1 MLDIYN
7 NKFTKDEKYLNRGF
21 IAGISLLF
29 LFYLF
34 IPTLLSCSHRVL
46 AGLNEMPK
54 SLMILIVCFPPPLL
68 SLATILMICKFTD
81 PDKPFS
87 EKLGL
92 NKWQLRNVWICVAVC
107 VFMLGVSAFTT
118 INFKK
123 FLDFFDIHYQPPAF
137 LSLALSCDTT
147 GFILLAIAAAIIAP
161 VAEEILFR
169 RVIYGYI
176 AARVGIA
183 GSVVL
188 TSMLFAMIHDSFAQ
202 FPALFLLGVAFQLTY
217 LHFHSLYPAILLHF
231 LNNAAAVCAILAVR
245 IFHIPLLQ

>member
-21 IAGISLLF
+21 IAGISLIF

-34 IPTLLSCSHRVL
+34 IPLLLSCSHQAL

-81 PDKPFS
+81 PDKSFF

-123 FLDFFDIHYQPPAF
+123 FLDFFDIHYRPPAF

>member
-29 LFYLF
+29 LFYMF
-34 IPTLLSCSHRVL
+34 IPALLSGSHRLL

-68 SLATILMICKFTD
+68 SLAALLIIFKFTD
-81 PDKPFS
+81 RRKSLF

-92 NKWQLRNVWICVAVC
+92 NKWHLSNFWICVAVC
-107 VFMLGVSAFTT
+107 VFMLGISAVTT

-123 FLDFFDIHYQPPAF
+123 ILDFFEITCRPPAF
-137 LSLALSCDTT
+137 LTLALSCDTT
-147 GFILLAIAAAIIAP
+147 GFILLSIAAAIIAP
-161 VAEEILFR
+161 VSEEILFR
-169 RVIYGYI
+169 RVIYGFV
-176 AARVGIA
+176 AARIGIVGSIIF
-183 GSVVL
+183 
-188 TSMLFAMIHDSFAQ
+188 TSLLFAMIHDSFAQ

-217 LHFHSLYPAILLHF
+217 LHFHSLYPAIVLHF
-231 LNNAAAVCAILAVR
+231 LNNAAAVCAILLVR
-245 IFHIPLLQ
+245 IFNIPLLQ